1 MAASVRILGSRL
13 IEVDGT
19 VAAPLR
25 GHKAWALLA
34 YLLLSDRPPTRQHLA
49 VLLFADALDPL
60 RALRWNLSELR
71 RALRGVATL
80 DGDPVVLDP
89 VPGCDIDVR
98 RLTGGEAGRALD
110 LAGFGHELLE
120 GVSLPNAPAFEAWLA
135 AERCRIAV
143 CAETVVIEG
152 ALDLLAAG
160 NAGAAARLAARAVG
174 MNPLNADHHAVLVRS
189 LTAAGDRRGARR
201 QAIRCTDLFRRELGC
216 APPVEV
222 LAATTDPI
230 TQRRHAG
237 ASPAAAQSY
246 LDAGRASLMAG
257 AVDRALDQLRR
268 AAVAATEVGDP
279 ALLATAYVALAGAR
293 VHGSGERGTAVR
305 GLLHEAA
312 TLARRAEAAD
322 VAAAACRELAFLA
335 LQRGHRDRALVWLDE
350 GQRLAT
356 DDAERARLFG
366 LRGMCLSDGADYTAA
381 LTALDASVA
390 LARRVGDARQEAW
403 SLSMVGRI
411 LVVRGEHVPGAAVLD
426 RALQQI
432 TRQGWTAFQA
442 WPEAFRAEA
451 AIAMGD
457 LGTGRELLDHAWVL
471 ATESDDH
478 CWMAVV
484 AHGQALLASVEGEW
498 LRAQHWCNQG
508 LDPPPW
514 YLWPYARLLDIA
526 CSIAVHAAP
535 AAAAARID
543 RLADVA
549 ARGGMRDLLVHAHL
563 HRARAGSPTSLA
575 TAGALAAGIDDE
587 ALHSR
592 IRDCAAV
599 SV

>member
-1 MAASVRILGSRL
+1 MAASVRVLGSRL

-34 YLLLSDRPPTRQHLA
+34 YLLLSDRAPTRQHLA
-49 VLLFADALDPL
+49 GLLFADALDPL

-89 VPGCDIDVR
+89 VPDCDVDVR
-98 RLTGGEAGRALD
+98 RLTGGEAARALD
-110 LAGFGHELLE
+110 LAGFGQELLE
-120 GVSLPNAPAFEAWLA
+120 GISLPNAPAFEAWLA

-143 CAETVVIEG
+143 CAETVVIEA

-160 NAGAAARLAARAVG
+160 NAGAAARLAARAVA

-189 LTAAGDRRGARR
+189 LTAAGDRLGARR

-222 LAATTDPI
+222 LAATTEPI
-230 TQRRHAG
+230 ALRRHAA
-237 ASPAAAQSY
+237 ASAAAAQSY

-257 AVDRALDQLRR
+257 AVDRALEQLRR

-279 ALLATAYVALAGAR
+279 ALRATAYVALAGAR
-293 VHGSGERGTAVR
+293 IHGAGERGTAVR
-305 GLLHEAA
+305 GLLQEAA
-312 TLARRAEAAD
+312 TLARQVEAGN
-322 VAAAACRELAFLA
+322 VAAAACRELAFLG
-335 LQRGHRDRALVWLDE
+335 LQRGPHDRALVWLDE
-350 GQRLAT
+350 GQRLT
-356 DDAERARLFG
+356 DDDAERARLFG

-381 LTALDASVA
+381 LAVLDASVA

-403 SLSMVGRI
+403 SLSMIGRV
-411 LVVRGEHVPGAAVLD
+411 LVVRGEHARGVVVLD
-426 RALQQI
+426 RALEQI
-432 TRQGWTAFQA
+432 TSQGWTAFQA

-471 ATESDDH
+471 ATESNDH

-484 AHGQALLASVEGEW
+484 AHGQASLASVEGEW
-498 LRAQHWCNQG
+498 LRAQHWCDQG
-508 LDPPPW
+508 LDPAPW
-514 YLWPYARLLDIA
+514 YMWPYARLLDIA
-526 CSIAVHAAP
+526 CSIAVHSAP
-535 AAAAARID
+535 AALAAQVD

-563 HRARAGSPTSLA
+563 HRARAGSRTSLA
-575 TAGALAAGIDDE
+575 AARAIAVGIDDD

-592 IRDCAAV
+592 IRDCSTV
-599 SV
+599 PV